1 MYRIDSDAIVLIEV
15 ISKKTG
21 KTPKHV
27 IETCKNRL
35 KDYDRE

>member
-15 ISKKTG
+15 FSKKSG

-27 IETCKNRL
+27 IEVCKHRL
-35 KDYDRE
+35 KDYDSE